1 MGIETLLGQATDEQ
15 LKKLPGRVR
24 NPDRVKQHL
33 DAFALHLQGV
43 SYRGIRDHFGWKS
56 LSTAENSVKRGEIL
70 AKNLN
75 LDSEKIRLKL
85 ALFFEEICDITLSQ
99 IRQQQQDGVLT
110 YVKDNH
116 GNETITK
123 RRGVD
128 TRLLG
133 EAGRGAIRFAQFAGL
148 MDSDKSTSAGGDV
161 STNVVFIQPSADAT
175 EWEGKT
181 VNITATGDTTGDKP
195 APYTPNASI
204 SNDDPLPRKQLT
216 VDSGPSEGDEPPTN
230 RIVQRGLF

>member
-1 MGIETLLGQATDEQ
+1 MAIETLLGRATDEQ

-43 SYRGIRDHFGWKS
+43 SYRGIQEHFGWKS
-56 LSTAENSVKRGEIL
+56 LSSAENSVKRGEIL
-70 AKNLN
+70 AKSLN

-85 ALFFEEICDITLSQ
+85 ALFFEEICDITLNQ
-99 IRQQQQDGVLT
+99 IRQQQQEGQLT
-110 YVKDNH
+110 YVTDNQ
-116 GNETITK
+116 GNETITR

-148 MDSDKSTSAGGDV
+148 MDADKSTSAGGDI
-161 STNVVFIQPSADAT
+161 STNVVFVSPQADLT
-175 EWEGKT
+175 EWETKT
-181 VNITATGDTTGDKP
+181 VDVTPSGP
-195 APYTPNASI
+195 ASGPTVEVAPGNPSQGQDDHLLTKQTNAVSPAD
-204 SNDDPLPRKQLT
+204 NDDNST
-216 VDSGPSEGDEPPTN
+216 G

>member
-24 NPDRVKQHL
+24 NPQRVKQHL
-33 DAFALHLQGV
+33 DAFALYLQGV

-85 ALFFEEICDITLSQ
+85 AAFLDEICDISLNQ
-99 IRQQQQDGVLT
+99 IKQQVKEGQLV
-110 YVKDNH
+110 YVTDNQ
-116 GNETITK
+116 GNETITR

-148 MDSDKSTSAGGDV
+148 MDADKSSSTGGDV
-161 STNVVFIQPSADAT
+161 STNVVFIAPSADAS
-175 EWEGKT
+175 EWGGQT
-181 VNITATGDTTGDKP
+181 VDVTPSGDRTGDNLSTVTTEASCVEKEQLLIKQMQSDEEPP
-195 APYTPNASI
+195 APS
-204 SNDDPLPRKQLT
+204 
-216 VDSGPSEGDEPPTN
+216 SG
-230 RIVQRGLF
+230 IVQRGLF

>member
-1 MGIETLLGQATDEQ
+1 MAIETLLGRATDEQ

-43 SYRGIRDHFGWKS
+43 SYRGIQQHFGWKS
-56 LSTAENSVKRGEIL
+56 LSSAENSVKRGEIL

-85 ALFFEEICDITLSQ
+85 ALFFEEICDITLNQ
-99 IRQQQQDGVLT
+99 IKQQQQEGQLT
-110 YVKDNH
+110 YVTSSD
-116 GNETITK
+116 GTETITR

-148 MDSDKSTSAGGDV
+148 MDSDKSTTSGADV
-161 STNVVFIQPSADAT
+161 STNVVFISPQADLT
-175 EWEGKT
+175 EWETKT
-181 VNITATGDTTGDKP
+181 VDVTPSGPASGPTLEGAPDNPSQGQDDQLLTKQITAAEPPEK
-195 APYTPNASI
+195 
-204 SNDDPLPRKQLT
+204 
-216 VDSGPSEGDEPPTN
+216 EEPPTT
-230 RIVQRGLF
+230 RIIQRGLF